1 MVECFVVVDAA
12 ASSDDVH
19 AWLAAIG
26 GRQLQTY
33 GERALVVELPEDA
46 ADSAPTT
53 APGIVRVFAGPVP
66 DDVGDLDDT
75 ARLGVAAWN
84 TRRSA
89 TFRRSREE
97 RRGEGRSWG
106 DEEAEPEG

>member
-1 MVECFVVVDAA
+1 MVECFVVVDPA
-12 ASSDDVH
+12 ASFDDVR
-19 AWLAAIG
+19 AWLAAID
-26 GRQLQTY
+26 GRALQTY
-33 GERALVVELPEDA
+33 GERALVVELPEGVA
-46 ADSAPTT
+46 AT
-53 APGIVRVFAGPVP
+53 APGIARVFAGDVP
-66 DDVGDLDDT
+66 DDVGELDEV

-89 TFRRSREE
+89 AFRRSRQE